1 MTDGGKSRLESTPQ
15 EKKNIPLTGGAKA
28 EKLSV
33 ASLSKTL
40 ARTGKHHHSCVT
52 HEYIDE
58 AKYSGK
64 LQYVSYSN
72 GFKKNIFFK
81 RTIVHVSLFNIPM
94 IKQLLLPVSQLEN
107 FTTQTSRP
115 ANVAWFALLVTQ
127 LKGNSSLEIY
137 ILMSLL
143 CEAAVFYPM
152 LKSLASFLL
161 VLLSMDGSN
170 SVSHHWS
177 LTLNHEIF
185 LEARCAQ
192 WTSRIL

>member
-1 MTDGGKSRLESTPQ
+1 MTYMTLWPFSVSPFRDVTRVGHQKSQLVRDTRRRTSFSLYLSSVMEMTDGGKSRLDKNKSTPQ

-28 EKLSV
+28 GKLSV

-81 RTIVHVSLFNIPM
+81 RTIVRF
-94 IKQLLLPVSQLEN
+94 
-107 FTTQTSRP
+107 
-115 ANVAWFALLVTQ
+115 LV
-127 LKGNSSLEIY
+127 
-137 ILMSLL
+137 
-143 CEAAVFYPM
+143 
-152 LKSLASFLL
+152 
-161 VLLSMDGSN
+161 
-170 SVSHHWS
+170 
-177 LTLNHEIF
+177 
-185 LEARCAQ
+185 
-192 WTSRIL
+192 